1 MKNSDRQHF
10 GIINSNAVTQKNL
23 DLTFKSKSIF
33 QASDSNAENIMELP
47 QPQPKKTELNARLD
61 RLLKLQPEPHH
72 PPQPRIQEIPRFLLY
87 KNPSLKKYRSPQMIS
102 FGPIHYHEFLSSL
115 GQQLKTTWARWY
127 VDILRTKN
135 QEQYENANDRIVSL
149 YETITRKI
157 PELKNLFS
165 NDIIQ
170 QYNNNDGQLADMLF
184 VDGCALLFFMD
195 AVDER
200 HPEKVGLGKLDQ
212 LTYIWRDAILL
223 ENQLPIQLL
232 ELLSYDKKS
241 QLYNSFYNFLFM
253 GLPRRNRED
262 SIFTWSD
269 ESKPAHLLDYIRLFY
284 TSSPPEV
291 RPSLLDPCIGFC
303 TRLFKKEKTLPLTE
317 RDTWHRYK
325 NIRDLR
331 NVGIQV
337 KANTSEWKWSNISFT
352 SNLFSGQLM
361 LPGIVV
367 DDVTPS
373 LYYNMIA
380 YEMLPDSQNSF
391 QCCSYFFLMDSLID
405 DAEDVK
411 ELRLAGVF
419 QNFLGSD
426 EEVAKLFNQLGG
438 LLPAKMFN
446 CTTRTGALAYN
457 DKYIEIKQQI
467 DKHYR
472 NRWKTW
478 RAQLHTTYF
487 NNPWSIIAFLA
498 AVLALVL
505 TSLQTWYTIHPK

>member
-1 MKNSDRQHF
+1 ME
-10 GIINSNAVTQKNL
+10 
-23 DLTFKSKSIF
+23 

-72 PPQPRIQEIPRFLLY
+72 PPQPRIQEIPGFLVN
-87 KNPSLKKYRSPQMIS
+87 KNLNKYRSPQMIS
-102 FGPIHYHEFLSSL
+102 FGPIHYHELLSSL
-115 GQQLKTTWARWY
+115 GQQLKTTWARRY
-127 VDILRTKN
+127 VDKLREKN
-135 QEQYENANDRIVSL
+135 QEQSENANDRIVSL
-149 YETITRKI
+149 YETITTKI

-170 QYNNNDGQLADMLF
+170 RYNKNDGQLADMLF

-200 HPEKVGLGKLDQ
+200 HPEKVGLVKLDQ

-232 ELLSYDKKS
+232 ELLSYKDQES
-241 QLYNSFYNFLFM
+241 QLHNSFYNFLFM

-262 SIFTWSD
+262 SLFTWSD
-269 ESKPAHLLDYIRLFY
+269 ERKPAHLLDYIRLFY
-284 TSSPPEV
+284 TSSPLEV
-291 RPSLLDPCIGFC
+291 KLSLLDVSISFR
-303 TRLFKKEKTLPLTE
+303 TRLLEKVETLPLRQE
-317 RDTWHRYK
+317 DPWHIYK

-337 KANTSEWKWSNISFT
+337 KANTSEWKWGNISFT

-367 DDVTPS
+367 DDVAPY

-411 ELRLAGVF
+411 ELRLAGVL

-446 CTTRTGALAYN
+446 CTTKTGTLAYN
-457 DKYIEIKQQI
+457 DKYIKIKHQI

-472 NRWKTW
+472 NKWKTW

-498 AVLALVL
+498 AVLALFL
-505 TSLQTWYTIHPK
+505 TSVQTWYAVFPK